1 MASITD
7 HQNKVT
13 VHQWRIWGG
22 GGGVR
27 GLELPL
33 SSGKISVQLGPQLLK

>member
-13 VHQWRIWGG
+13 VYQRQIFIWGG
-22 GGGVR
+22 GGG
-27 GLELPL
+27 G
-33 SSGKISVQLGPQLLK
+33 GGGG